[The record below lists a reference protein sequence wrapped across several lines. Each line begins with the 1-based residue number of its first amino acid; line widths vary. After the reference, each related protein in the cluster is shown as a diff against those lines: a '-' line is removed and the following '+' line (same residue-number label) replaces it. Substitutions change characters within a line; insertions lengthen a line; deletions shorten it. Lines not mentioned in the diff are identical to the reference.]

1 MQLIYLSPVPWT
13 SFAQRPQKFVRWFH
27 EVTGGNVLWVDP
39 YPSRFPSLSDLKK
52 FGVSD
57 RTEGNTSESWLTLI
71 KPSALPIEPLPG
83 SGLVNGLLMWG
94 NTLRTIKVF
103 SKAQPTLL
111 VIGKPTVLALKVLSL
126 LKGTKS
132 VYDAMDDFP
141 CFYDGLSKS
150 AMTRRET
157 AIAKKV
163 TRLIVSSTDLQK
175 KWEDARPDLA
185 LIPNGL
191 DPAILPQIETIR
203 PERPRKTIGYVGTV
217 GAWFDWAW
225 VIALAKARPNDL
237 VRIIGPI
244 YNPPGTVIPEN
255 IELLPACG
263 HKEALL
269 AMLLFD
275 IAIIPFIKNTLTK
288 SVDPIKY
295 YEFRALGLP
304 IISTAFGEM
313 TYRNEQQGVY
323 LCDKYENLNSSIEE
337 ALKYEANDNEMRA
350 FRLENSWHSRFS
362 KIDISH

>member
-1 MQLIYLSPVPWT
+1 
-13 SFAQRPQKFVRWFH
+13 
-27 EVTGGNVLWVDP
+27 
-39 YPSRFPSLSDLKK
+39 LKA
-52 FGVSD
+52 
-57 RTEGNTSESWLTLI
+57 I
-71 KPSALPIEPLPG
+71 KI
-83 SGLVNGLLMWG
+83 
-94 NTLRTIKVF
+94 F

-111 VIGKPTVLALKVLSL
+111 VIGKPTVLALKVLAL
-126 LKGTKS
+126 LKDTQS
-132 VYDAMDDFP
+132 IYDAMDDFP
-141 CFYDGLSKS
+141 SFYDGLSKS

-175 KWEDARPDLA
+175 KWKDARPDLA

-191 DPAILPQIETIR
+191 DPAILPQMEIVK
-203 PERPRKTIGYVGTV
+203 PERSRKTIGYVGTV

-225 VIALAKARPNDL
+225 VIALAKSRPDDV

-244 YNPPGTVIPEN
+244 YNQPDTVIPEN
-255 IELLPACG
+255 IELLPACN

-275 IAIIPFIKNTLTK
+275 IAIIPIIKNTLTT

-304 IISTAFGEM
+304 IISTTFGEM
-313 TYRNEQQGVY
+313 AYRDEQQGVY
-323 LCDKYENLNSSIEE
+323 LCDKYENFNSSIEE
-337 ALKYEANDNEMRA
+337 ALKYKANVDEMHA